1 MKIFLIFLT
10 LSLQEKT
17 EKTEYFNDLVGQP
30 IYYFNFDSRFLK
42 ILNKMTFF
50 NELSEENI
58 SGVAYKNITLKKAI
72 IAYFSKNG
80 NCTIADLCAELG
92 LSTPKINNV
101 LNDLIAEGLVKDYGK
116 LQSRGGRKPNI
127 YGLVME
133 SGYFL
138 GIDVKNAHI
147 NVGLTDLQK
156 NLVHVKSNIPYTLS
170 NSKDSLDQLCDLIN
184 NFIKESPIKKEKI
197 LGAGLN
203 LSGRI
208 NYSTGYSYSF
218 FHFNEEPLSRVL
230 ENNLGLRIFLEND
243 SRAMAFGEFS
253 AGVVHEE
260 KNVLFLNMDYGM
272 GVGIMINSQLY
283 YGKSGF
289 AGEFGHIPFFNNEII
304 CSCGKKGCLETEVSG
319 WALVRKFKEKLAE
332 GSSSILS
339 QMPSDQIKLA
349 DIIEAAIKDDVLA
362 IELVAEVGEKL
373 GKGIAVLINIFNPE
387 LVILGGSLA
396 ETGEYIRLPIKSAL
410 NKFSLSLVNN
420 DTHLKMSKLGEQ
432 AGVIGACLLVRNR
445 LLGLA

>member
-1 MKIFLIFLT
+1 
-10 LSLQEKT
+10 
-17 EKTEYFNDLVGQP
+17 
-30 IYYFNFDSRFLK
+30 
-42 ILNKMTFF
+42 MTFL
-50 NELSEENI
+50 NELSDENI
-58 SGVAYKNITLKKAI
+58 SGVAYKNITLKKGI
-72 IAYFSKNG
+72 IAYFSRNG

-138 GIDVKNAHI
+138 GVDVKQSHI
-147 NVGLTDLQK
+147 NIGLTDLQK
-156 NLVHVKSNIPYTLS
+156 NLVHLVERIPYQL
-170 NSKDSLDQLCDLIN
+170 NNDKESLQNLCDLIN
-184 NFIKESPIKKEKI
+184 NFLKEAPVKRDKI
-197 LGAGLN
+197 LGAGVN

-208 NYSTGYSYSF
+208 NYATGYSYSF
-218 FHFNEEPLSRVL
+218 FHFNEEPLSKVL
-230 ENNLGLRIFLEND
+230 ENSLGLRIFLEND
-243 SRAMAFGEFS
+243 SRAMAYGEFS
-253 AGVVHEE
+253 TGIVRDE
-260 KNVLFLNMDYGM
+260 KNVLFLNIDYGM
-272 GVGIMINSQLY
+272 GVGIMIDSQLY

-319 WALVRKFKEKLAE
+319 WALVRNFKEKLAE

-339 QMPSDQIKLA
+339 HMPADKIGLN
-349 DIIEAAIKDDVLA
+349 DIINAVNKDDVLA
-362 IELVAEVGEKL
+362 IELVAEIGEKL
-373 GKGIAVLINIFNPE
+373 GRGIAVLINILNPE
-387 LVILGGSLA
+387 LVILGGNLA
-396 ETGEYIRLPIKSAL
+396 QTSEYIRLPIKSAL

-420 DTHLKMSKLGEQ
+420 DTQLKMTKLGES

-445 LLGLA
+445 LLGLV

>member
-1 MKIFLIFLT
+1 
-10 LSLQEKT
+10 
-17 EKTEYFNDLVGQP
+17 
-30 IYYFNFDSRFLK
+30 
-42 ILNKMTFF
+42 MTFF
-50 NELSEENI
+50 NELGDENI
-58 SGVAYKNITLKKAI
+58 SGVAYKNITIKKAI
-72 IAYFSKNG
+72 VAYFSKNG
-80 NCTIADLCAELG
+80 NSTIADLCGELG

-101 LNDLIAEGLVKDYGK
+101 LNDLIAEGLVKDFGK

-138 GIDVKNAHI
+138 GIDVKKSHI
-147 NVGLTDLQK
+147 NIGLTDLQK
-156 NLVHVKSNIPYTLS
+156 NLVHVKSNIPY
-170 NSKDSLDQLCDLIN
+170 SLNNNEASLNQLCGLIN
-184 NFIKESPIKKEKI
+184 NFIKESPIKREKI

-208 NYSTGYSYSF
+208 NYATGYSYSF
-218 FHFNEEPLSRVL
+218 FHFNEEPLSRVI
-230 ENNLGLRIFLEND
+230 ERNIGLRIFLEND

-260 KNVLFLNMDYGM
+260 ENVLFLNMDYGM

-289 AGEFGHIPFFNNEII
+289 AGEFGHIPFFNNEIL

-332 GSSSILS
+332 GSTSVLSS
-339 QMPSDQIKLA
+339 MKAEEIKLS
-349 DIIEAAIKDDVLA
+349 DIIEAAMKDDVLA

-387 LVILGGSLA
+387 MVILGGSLA

-420 DTHLKMSKLGEQ
+420 DTQLKMSKLGEK
-432 AGVIGACLLVRNR
+432 AGVVGACLLVRNR
-445 LLGLA
+445 LLGLV

>member
-1 MKIFLIFLT
+1 
-10 LSLQEKT
+10 
-17 EKTEYFNDLVGQP
+17 
-30 IYYFNFDSRFLK
+30 
-42 ILNKMTFF
+42 MTFF
-50 NELSEENI
+50 AELSNENTT
-58 SGVAYKNITLKKAI
+58 GVAYKNLTLKKAI
-72 IAYFSKNG
+72 VAYFSKNG

-92 LSTPKINNV
+92 LSTPKINNI
-101 LNDLIAEGLVKDYGK
+101 LNELINEGLVKDFGK

-138 GIDVKNAHI
+138 GVDVKKSHLNI
-147 NVGLTDLQK
+147 GLTDLQK
-156 NLVHVKSNIPYTLS
+156 NLVHVKANIPYSLN
-170 NSKDSLDQLCDLIN
+170 NSEESLNQLCELIN
-184 NFIKESPIKKEKI
+184 NFIKEAPVKREKI

-218 FHFNEEPLSRVL
+218 FHFNEEPLSRVI
-230 ENNLGLRIFLEND
+230 ERNIGMRIFLEND

-253 AGVVHEE
+253 AGVVYEE
-260 KNVLFLNMDYGM
+260 ENVLFLNMDYGM
-272 GVGIMINSQLY
+272 GIGIMINSQLY

-289 AGEFGHIPFFNNEII
+289 AGEFGHIPFFNNEIL

-319 WALVRKFKEKLAE
+319 WALIRKFKEKLAE
-332 GSSSILS
+332 GSTSVLSS
-339 QMPSDQIKLA
+339 MPVDEIKLN

-362 IELVAEVGEKL
+362 IELVAEVGERL

-387 LVILGGSLA
+387 MVILGGSLA

-410 NKFSLSLVNN
+410 NKYSLSLVNN
-420 DTHLKMSKLGEQ
+420 DTQLKMSKLGEK

-445 LLGLA
+445 LLGLV

>member
-1 MKIFLIFLT
+1 
-10 LSLQEKT
+10 
-17 EKTEYFNDLVGQP
+17 
-30 IYYFNFDSRFLK
+30 
-42 ILNKMTFF
+42 MTFF
-50 NELSEENI
+50 NELGDESI
-58 SGVAYKNITLKKAI
+58 SGVAYKNITIKKAI
-72 IAYFSKNG
+72 VAYFSKNG
-80 NCTIADLCAELG
+80 NATIADLCAELG
-92 LSTPKINNV
+92 LSAPKINNV
-101 LNDLIAEGLVKDYGK
+101 PTDLIAEGLVKDFGK

-138 GIDVKNAHI
+138 GVDVKRSHI
-147 NVGLTDLQK
+147 NIGLTDLQK
-156 NLVHVKSNIPYTLS
+156 NLVHLKSNIPYSLN
-170 NSKDSLDQLCDLIN
+170 NSEESLDSLCELIN
-184 NFIKESPIKKEKI
+184 NFIKEAPIKKEKI

-208 NYSTGYSYSF
+208 NYATGYSYSF
-218 FHFNEEPLSRVL
+218 FHFNEEPLSRVI
-230 ENNLGLRIFLEND
+230 ERSIGLRIFLEND

-319 WALVRKFKEKLAE
+319 WALVRKFKEKLSE
-332 GSSSILS
+332 GSTSILS
-339 QMPSDQIKLA
+339 GMPIDDIKLSH
-349 DIIEAAIKDDVLA
+349 IIDAAIKDDVLA

-387 LVILGGSLA
+387 MVILGGSLA
-396 ETGEYIRLPIKSAL
+396 ETGEYIRLPIKSSL
-410 NKFSLSLVNN
+410 NKYSLSLVNN
-420 DTHLKMSKLGEQ
+420 DTQLKMSKLGEQ
-432 AGVIGACLLVRNR
+432 AGVVGACLLVRNR

>member
-1 MKIFLIFLT
+1 
-10 LSLQEKT
+10 
-17 EKTEYFNDLVGQP
+17 
-30 IYYFNFDSRFLK
+30 
-42 ILNKMTFF
+42 MTFF
-50 NELSEENI
+50 NELGDESI
-58 SGVAYKNITLKKAI
+58 SGVAYKNITIKKAI
-72 IAYFSKNG
+72 VAYFSKNG
-80 NCTIADLCAELG
+80 NSTIADLCAELG
-92 LSTPKINNV
+92 LSAPKINNV
-101 LNDLIAEGLVKDYGK
+101 LTDLIAEGLVRDFGK

-138 GIDVKNAHI
+138 GVDVKRSHI
-147 NVGLTDLQK
+147 NIGLTDLQK
-156 NLVHVKSNIPYTLS
+156 NLVHLKSNIPYSLN
-170 NSKDSLDQLCDLIN
+170 NSEESLDSLCELIN
-184 NFIKESPIKKEKI
+184 NFIKEAPVKKEKI

-208 NYSTGYSYSF
+208 NYATGYSYSF
-218 FHFNEEPLSRVL
+218 FHFNEEPLSRVI
-230 ENNLGLRIFLEND
+230 ERSIGLRIFLEND

-332 GSSSILS
+332 GSTSILS
-339 QMPSDQIKLA
+339 GMAIDDIKLSH
-349 DIIEAAIKDDVLA
+349 IIDAAIKDDVLA

-387 LVILGGSLA
+387 MVILGGSLA
-396 ETGEYIRLPIKSAL
+396 ETGEYIRLPIKSSL
-410 NKFSLSLVNN
+410 NKYSLSLVNN
-420 DTHLKMSKLGEQ
+420 DTQLKMSKLGEQ
-432 AGVIGACLLVRNR
+432 AGVVGACLLVRNR

>member
-1 MKIFLIFLT
+1 
-10 LSLQEKT
+10 
-17 EKTEYFNDLVGQP
+17 
-30 IYYFNFDSRFLK
+30 
-42 ILNKMTFF
+42 MTFF
-50 NELSEENI
+50 TELNNENS
-58 SGVAYKNITLKKAI
+58 SGVAYKNLTLKKAI

-92 LSTPKINNV
+92 LSTPKINNI
-101 LNDLIAEGLVKDYGK
+101 LSELITEGLVKDFGK

-138 GIDVKNAHI
+138 GVDVKKSHI
-147 NVGLTDLQK
+147 NIGLTDLQK
-156 NLVHVKSNIPYTLS
+156 NLVHVQSNIAYSLN
-170 NSKDSLDQLCDLIN
+170 NSEESLNQLCELIN
-184 NFIKESPIKKEKI
+184 NFIKESPIKREKI

-208 NYSTGYSYSF
+208 NYATGYSYSF
-218 FHFNEEPLSRVL
+218 FHFNEEPLSRVI
-230 ENNLGLRIFLEND
+230 ERNIGLRIFLEND

-260 KNVLFLNMDYGM
+260 ENVLFLNMDYGM

-319 WALVRKFKEKLAE
+319 WALIRKFKEKLAE
-332 GSSSILS
+332 GSTSILS
-339 QMPSDQIKLA
+339 SMPVNEIKLN
-349 DIIEAAIKDDVLA
+349 DIIAAAINDDVLA

-387 LVILGGSLA
+387 MVILGGSLA

-410 NKFSLSLVNN
+410 NKYSLSLVNN
-420 DTHLKMSKLGEQ
+420 DTQVKMSKLGES
-432 AGVIGACLLVRNR
+432 AGVVGACLLVRNR
-445 LLGLA
+445 LLGLV

>member
-1 MKIFLIFLT
+1 
-10 LSLQEKT
+10 
-17 EKTEYFNDLVGQP
+17 
-30 IYYFNFDSRFLK
+30 
-42 ILNKMTFF
+42 MTFF
-50 NELSEENI
+50 NELGDESI
-58 SGVAYKNITLKKAI
+58 SGVAYKNITIKKAI
-72 IAYFSKNG
+72 VAYFSKNG
-80 NCTIADLCAELG
+80 NSTIADLCAELG
-92 LSTPKINNV
+92 LSAPKINNV
-101 LNDLIAEGLVKDYGK
+101 LTDLISEGLVKDFGK

-138 GIDVKNAHI
+138 GVDVKRSHI
-147 NVGLTDLQK
+147 NIGLTDLQK
-156 NLVHVKSNIPYTLS
+156 NLVHLKSNIAYSLN
-170 NSKDSLDQLCDLIN
+170 NSEESLDSLCELIN
-184 NFIKESPIKKEKI
+184 NFIKEAPVKKEKI

-208 NYSTGYSYSF
+208 NYATGYSYSF
-218 FHFNEEPLSRVL
+218 FHFNEEPLSRVI
-230 ENNLGLRIFLEND
+230 ERSIGLRIFLEND

-253 AGVVHEE
+253 AGAVHEE

-332 GSSSILS
+332 GSTSILS
-339 QMPSDQIKLA
+339 GMPVDDIKLSH
-349 DIIEAAIKDDVLA
+349 IIDAAIKDDVLA

-387 LVILGGSLA
+387 MVILGGSLA
-396 ETGEYIRLPIKSAL
+396 ETGEYIRLPIKSSL
-410 NKFSLSLVNN
+410 NKYSLSLVNN
-420 DTHLKMSKLGEQ
+420 DTQLKMSKLGEK
-432 AGVIGACLLVRNR
+432 AGVVGACLLVRNR
-445 LLGLA
+445 LLGLV

>member
-1 MKIFLIFLT
+1 
-10 LSLQEKT
+10 
-17 EKTEYFNDLVGQP
+17 
-30 IYYFNFDSRFLK
+30 
-42 ILNKMTFF
+42 MTFF
-50 NELSEENI
+50 NELSDENI
-58 SGVAYKNITLKKAI
+58 SGVAYKNVTIKKAI
-72 IAYFSKNG
+72 VAYFSKNG
-80 NCTIADLCAELG
+80 NSTIADLCGELG

-101 LNDLIAEGLVKDYGK
+101 LNDLIAEGLVKDFGK

-138 GIDVKNAHI
+138 GVDVKKSHI
-147 NVGLTDLQK
+147 NIGLTDLQK
-156 NLVHVKSNIPYTLS
+156 NLVHIKENIPYSLN
-170 NSKDSLDQLCDLIN
+170 NSEESLNQLCELIN
-184 NFIKESPIKKEKI
+184 NFVKESPVKREKI

-218 FHFNEEPLSRVL
+218 FHFNEEPLSKVIER
-230 ENNLGLRIFLEND
+230 NIGLRIFLEND

-253 AGVVHEE
+253 AGAVHEE
-260 KNVLFLNMDYGM
+260 ENVLFLNMDYGM
-272 GVGIMINSQLY
+272 GIGIMINSQLY

-289 AGEFGHIPFFNNEII
+289 AGEFGHIPFFNNEIL

-332 GSSSILS
+332 GSTSVLS
-339 QMPSDQIKLA
+339 GMAVDEIKLN
-349 DIIEAAIKDDVLA
+349 DIIDAAINDDVLA

-387 LVILGGSLA
+387 MVILGGSLA
-396 ETGEYIRLPIKSAL
+396 ATGEYIRLPIKSAL
-410 NKFSLSLVNN
+410 NKYSLSLVNN
-420 DTHLKMSKLGEQ
+420 DTQLKMSKLGEK

-445 LLGLA
+445 LLGLV

>member
-1 MKIFLIFLT
+1 
-10 LSLQEKT
+10 
-17 EKTEYFNDLVGQP
+17 
-30 IYYFNFDSRFLK
+30 
-42 ILNKMTFF
+42 MTFF
-50 NELSEENI
+50 TELSNENT
-58 SGVAYKNITLKKAI
+58 SGVAYKNLTLKKAI

-92 LSTPKINNV
+92 LSTPKINNI
-101 LNDLIAEGLVKDYGK
+101 LSDLIAEGLVKDFGK

-138 GIDVKNAHI
+138 GVDVKKSHI
-147 NVGLTDLQK
+147 NIGLTDLQK
-156 NLVHVKSNIPYTLS
+156 NLVHEQSNIAYSLN
-170 NSKDSLDQLCDLIN
+170 NSEESLNKLCELIN
-184 NFIKESPIKKEKI
+184 NFIKESPIKREKI

-208 NYSTGYSYSF
+208 NYATGYSYSF
-218 FHFNEEPLSRVL
+218 FHFNEEPLSRVI
-230 ENNLGLRIFLEND
+230 ERHIGLRIFLEND

-260 KNVLFLNMDYGM
+260 ENVLFLNMDYGM

-319 WALVRKFKEKLAE
+319 WALIRKFKEKLSE
-332 GSSSILS
+332 GSSSSLS
-339 QMPSDQIKLA
+339 QMAPDEIKLS
-349 DIIEAAIKDDVLA
+349 DIINAAINDGVLA

-387 LVILGGSLA
+387 MVILGGSLA

-410 NKFSLSLVNN
+410 NKYSLSLVNN
-420 DTHLKMSKLGEQ
+420 DTQLKMSKLGES
-432 AGVIGACLLVRNR
+432 AGVVGACLLVRNR
-445 LLGLA
+445 LLGLV

>member
-1 MKIFLIFLT
+1 
-10 LSLQEKT
+10 
-17 EKTEYFNDLVGQP
+17 
-30 IYYFNFDSRFLK
+30 
-42 ILNKMTFF
+42 MTFF
-50 NELSEENI
+50 NELGDENI
-58 SGVAYKNITLKKAI
+58 SGVAYKNITIKKAI
-72 IAYFSKNG
+72 VAYFSKNG
-80 NCTIADLCAELG
+80 NSTIADLCGELG

-101 LNDLIAEGLVKDYGK
+101 LNDLIAEGLVKDFGK

-138 GIDVKNAHI
+138 GIDVKKSHI
-147 NVGLTDLQK
+147 NIGLTDLQK
-156 NLVHVKSNIPYTLS
+156 NLVHVKSNIPY
-170 NSKDSLDQLCDLIN
+170 SLNNNEESLNQLCELIN
-184 NFIKESPIKKEKI
+184 NFIKEAPVKREKI

-208 NYSTGYSYSF
+208 NYATGYSYSF
-218 FHFNEEPLSRVL
+218 FHFNEEPLSRVI
-230 ENNLGLRIFLEND
+230 ERNIGLRIFLEND

-260 KNVLFLNMDYGM
+260 ENVLFLNMDYGM
-272 GVGIMINSQLY
+272 GVGIMISSQLY

-289 AGEFGHIPFFNNEII
+289 AGEFGHIPFFNNEIL

-319 WALVRKFKEKLAE
+319 WALVRKFKEKLIE
-332 GSSSILS
+332 GSTSVLS
-339 QMPSDQIKLA
+339 NMPADDIKLS

-387 LVILGGSLA
+387 MVILGGSLA

-420 DTHLKMSKLGEQ
+420 DTQLKMSKLGEK
-432 AGVIGACLLVRNR
+432 AGVVGACLLVRNR
-445 LLGLA
+445 LLGLV

>member
-1 MKIFLIFLT
+1 MFEAL
-10 LSLQEKT
+10 
-17 EKTEYFNDLVGQP
+17 
-30 IYYFNFDSRFLK
+30 
-42 ILNKMTFF
+42 
-50 NELSEENI
+50 ELSNENT
-58 SGVAYKNITLKKAI
+58 SGVAYKNLTLKKAI

-92 LSTPKINNV
+92 LSTPKINNI
-101 LNDLIAEGLVKDYGK
+101 LSELIAEGLVKDFGK

-138 GIDVKNAHI
+138 GVDVKKSHI
-147 NVGLTDLQK
+147 NIGLTDLQK
-156 NLVHVKSNIPYTLS
+156 NLVHEQSNIAYSLN
-170 NSKDSLDQLCDLIN
+170 NSEESLNKLCELIN
-184 NFIKESPIKKEKI
+184 NFIKESPIKREKI

-208 NYSTGYSYSF
+208 NYATGYSYSF
-218 FHFNEEPLSRVL
+218 FHFNEEPLSRVI
-230 ENNLGLRIFLEND
+230 ERNIGLRIFLEND

-260 KNVLFLNMDYGM
+260 ENVLFLNMDYGM

-319 WALVRKFKEKLAE
+319 WALIRKFKEKLSE
-332 GSSSILS
+332 GSSSSLS
-339 QMPSDQIKLA
+339 QMAPDEIKLS
-349 DIIEAAIKDDVLA
+349 DIINAAINDDVLA

-387 LVILGGSLA
+387 MVILGGSLA

-410 NKFSLSLVNN
+410 NKYSLSLVNN
-420 DTHLKMSKLGEQ
+420 DTQLKMSKLGES
-432 AGVIGACLLVRNR
+432 AGVVGACLLVRNR
-445 LLGLA
+445 LLGLV

>member
-1 MKIFLIFLT
+1 
-10 LSLQEKT
+10 
-17 EKTEYFNDLVGQP
+17 
-30 IYYFNFDSRFLK
+30 
-42 ILNKMTFF
+42 MTFF
-50 NELSEENI
+50 NELGDENI
-58 SGVAYKNITLKKAI
+58 SGVAYKNITIKKAI
-72 IAYFSKNG
+72 VAYFSKNG
-80 NCTIADLCAELG
+80 NSTIADLCGELG

-101 LNDLIAEGLVKDYGK
+101 LNDLIAEGLVKDFGK

-138 GIDVKNAHI
+138 GVDVKKSHI
-147 NVGLTDLQK
+147 NIGLTDLQK
-156 NLVHVKSNIPYTLS
+156 NLVHVKSNIPY
-170 NSKDSLDQLCDLIN
+170 SLNNNEESLNQLCELIN
-184 NFIKESPIKKEKI
+184 NFIKEAPVKREKI

-218 FHFNEEPLSRVL
+218 FHFNEEPLSRVI
-230 ENNLGLRIFLEND
+230 ERNIGLRIFLEND

-260 KNVLFLNMDYGM
+260 ENVLFLNMDYGM

-289 AGEFGHIPFFNNEII
+289 AGEFGHIPFFNNEIL

-332 GSSSILS
+332 GSTSVLSS
-339 QMPSDQIKLA
+339 MPADEIKLHH
-349 DIIEAAIKDDVLA
+349 IIEAAINDDVLA

-387 LVILGGSLA
+387 MVILGGSLA

-410 NKFSLSLVNN
+410 NKYSLSLVNN
-420 DTHLKMSKLGEQ
+420 DTQLKMSKLGEK
-432 AGVIGACLLVRNR
+432 AGVVGACLLVRNR
-445 LLGLA
+445 LLGLV

>member
-1 MKIFLIFLT
+1 
-10 LSLQEKT
+10 
-17 EKTEYFNDLVGQP
+17 
-30 IYYFNFDSRFLK
+30 
-42 ILNKMTFF
+42 MTFF
-50 NELSEENI
+50 NELGDENI
-58 SGVAYKNITLKKAI
+58 SGVAYKNITIKKAI
-72 IAYFSKNG
+72 VAYFSKNG
-80 NCTIADLCAELG
+80 NSTIADLCGELG

-101 LNDLIAEGLVKDYGK
+101 LNDLIAEGLVKDFGK

-138 GIDVKNAHI
+138 GVDVKKSHI
-147 NVGLTDLQK
+147 NIGLTDLQK
-156 NLVHVKSNIPYTLS
+156 NLVHVKSNIPY
-170 NSKDSLDQLCDLIN
+170 SLNNNEESLNQLCELIN
-184 NFIKESPIKKEKI
+184 NFIKEAPVKREKI

-218 FHFNEEPLSRVL
+218 FHFNEEPLSRVI
-230 ENNLGLRIFLEND
+230 ERNIGLRIFLEND

-260 KNVLFLNMDYGM
+260 ENVLFLNMDYGM

-289 AGEFGHIPFFNNEII
+289 AGEFGHIPFFNNEIL

-332 GSSSILS
+332 GSTSVLSSMS
-339 QMPSDQIKLA
+339 ADEIKLHH
-349 DIIEAAIKDDVLA
+349 IIEAAINDDVLA

-387 LVILGGSLA
+387 MVILGGSLA

-410 NKFSLSLVNN
+410 NKYSLSLVNN
-420 DTHLKMSKLGEQ
+420 DTQLKMSKLGEK
-432 AGVIGACLLVRNR
+432 AGVVGACLLVRNR
-445 LLGLA
+445 LLGLV

>member
-1 MKIFLIFLT
+1 
-10 LSLQEKT
+10 
-17 EKTEYFNDLVGQP
+17 
-30 IYYFNFDSRFLK
+30 
-42 ILNKMTFF
+42 MTFF
-50 NELSEENI
+50 TELNNEGT
-58 SGVAYKNITLKKAI
+58 SGVAYKNLTLKKAI
-72 IAYFSKNG
+72 IVYFSKNG
-80 NCTIADLCAELG
+80 NCTIADLCTELG
-92 LSTPKINNV
+92 LSTPKINNI
-101 LNDLIAEGLVKDYGK
+101 LNELIAEGLVKDYGK

-127 YGLVME
+127 YGLVTE

-138 GIDVKNAHI
+138 GIDVKNSHLNI
-147 NVGLTDLQK
+147 GLTDLQK
-156 NLVHVKSNIPYTLS
+156 NLVHVKSNIPYSLT
-170 NSKDSLDQLCDLIN
+170 NNKESLDELCELIN
-184 NFIKESPIKKEKI
+184 GFIKESPIKRDKI
-197 LGAGLN
+197 LGAGIN

-208 NYSTGYSYSF
+208 NYSTGYSYNF
-218 FHFNEEPLSRVL
+218 FHFNEEPLSRVI
-230 ENNLGLRIFLEND
+230 ERNIGLRIFLEND

-253 AGVVHEE
+253 AGVVKEE
-260 KNVLFLNMDYGM
+260 ENVLFLNMDYGM

-319 WALVRKFKEKLAE
+319 WALVRNFKAKLAE

-339 QMPSDQIKLA
+339 NMPVEDIKLN
-349 DIIEAAIKDDVLA
+349 DIIEASIKDDVLA

-387 LVILGGSLA
+387 MVILGGSLA

-410 NKFSLSLVNN
+410 NKYSLSLVNN
-420 DTHLKMSKLGEQ
+420 DTQLKMSKLGEK

-445 LLGLA
+445 LLGLV